1 MLLGVMR
8 AAGELDSGASSA
20 AAAPETAGLSSE
32 NSAEGTG
39 VELKEFFFPTYFLEG
54 MTCYI

>member
-32 NSAEGTG
+32 NSVEGTG
-39 VELKEFFFPTYFLEG
+39 VELKAV
-54 MTCYI
+54 